1 MSEIRKKSL
10 KATIWI
16 YVGFLFG
23 AANTYFLAHK
33 NWFTPDQNGL
43 TRALIDV
50 SLLIYAF
57 SSLGTT
63 NYLYKFFPYYQ
74 DNLEPQKNDLLTK
87 AFSISLIGFT
97 LTALGIWGLNPLIV
111 KKFGTNSSLLV
122 EYVYWTIPMG
132 FFILTFQL
140 LEAYSYGFGKG
151 VVSSLLKETV
161 VRLYTLII
169 ILLKI
174 ADLIDFHTF
183 IILFAF
189 QYAVIVFIMA
199 IYLHREKK
207 LWISF
212 KTSKV
217 SRKYKKKIFAMLSL
231 TFVVVIVTILRQSI
245 DGLVLAAKQ
254 NLGKVGVFGLASYMV
269 SILQAPF
276 RSLVAITIPLL
287 SRAWKEKNL
296 PEIQR
301 IYQRSS
307 INMLGFS
314 LFVYG
319 CILMNF
325 ENGIDVFGINPA
337 YLEGK
342 WVFGLLGFVTIIEL
356 GTGVNGQIIATST
369 FWRFEL
375 WTSLILTLM
384 IIPLSYWLTV
394 KYGITGPAMANLISF
409 SVYNFIRFHF
419 LWKRFDLQPFSMKT
433 VELLCISVFA
443 FGVTQFCVKNLTGVS
458 AMAVSI
464 LIFTV
469 IYGSLFIWRDI
480 SPDVRQLYQT
490 LKNRLFGQN

>member
-16 YVGFLFG
+16 YVGFVFG

-43 TRALIDV
+43 TRALIDI

-57 SSLGTT
+57 SSFGTT

-74 DNLEPQKNDLLTK
+74 DNLEPKKNDLLTT
-87 AFSISLIGFT
+87 AFSISVIGFA
-97 LTALGIWGLNPLIV
+97 LTALGIWALNPLIV

-161 VRLYTLII
+161 IRLYTLII

-174 ADLIDFHTF
+174 ADVIDFHSF

-189 QYAVIVFIMA
+189 QYAVIVIIMA
-199 IYLHREKK
+199 IYLRKEGK

-212 KTSKV
+212 KTSRV
-217 SRKYKKKIFAMLSL
+217 TRKYRKKIIAMLSL

-254 NLGKVGVFGLASYMV
+254 NLGKVGIFGLASYMV

-325 ENGIDVFGINPA
+325 EHGITVFGINPA

-342 WVFGLLGFVTIIEL
+342 WVFGLLGLVTIIEL

-369 FWRFEL
+369 YWRFEL

-384 IIPLSYWLTV
+384 IIPLSYWFTV
-394 KYGITGPAMANLISF
+394 KYGIIGPAMANLISF
-409 SVYNFIRFHF
+409 SIYNFIRFRF
-419 LWKRFDLQPFSMKT
+419 LWRKFGLQPFSIKT
-433 VELLCISVFA
+433 LELIFIAMIAFSISYFSV
-443 FGVTQFCVKNLTGVS
+443 QNLTGILAIVS
-458 AMAVSI
+458 SL
-464 LIFTV
+464 LIFTG
-469 IYGSLFIWRDI
+469 IYGSLFLWRSI
-480 SPDVRQLYQT
+480 SPDVKQLFET
-490 LKNRLFGQN
+490 LKQRIIKIK

>member
-10 KATIWI
+10 KATVWI
-16 YVGFLFG
+16 YVGFVFG
-23 AANTYFLAHK
+23 AVNTYFLAHK
-33 NWFTPDQNGL
+33 DWFTPDQNGL
-43 TRALIDV
+43 TRALIDIG
-50 SLLIYAF
+50 LLIYAF
-57 SSLGTT
+57 SSFGTT

-74 DNLEPQKNDLLTK
+74 DNLEPKKNDLLTR
-87 AFSISLIGFT
+87 AFGIALIGFI
-97 LTALGIWGLNPLIV
+97 LTALGIWLLNPLIV

-151 VVSSLLKETV
+151 VVSSLLRETII
-161 VRLYTLII
+161 RLYTLVII
-169 ILLKI
+169 VLKI
-174 ADLIDFHTF
+174 AGIINFHTF

-189 QYAVIVFIMA
+189 QYALIVLILA
-199 IYLHREKK
+199 IYLHREGK
-207 LWISF
+207 LWICF
-212 KTSKV
+212 KTSRVTK
-217 SRKYKKKIFAMLSL
+217 KYNKKIVAMLTL

-254 NLGKVGVFGLASYMV
+254 NLGKVGVFGLSSYMV

-287 SRAWKEKNL
+287 SRAWKEKNI

-314 LFVYG
+314 LFVYF

-325 ENGIDVFGINPA
+325 EHGISVFNINPA

-342 WVFGLLGFVTIIEL
+342 WVFGLLGLVTIIEL

-369 FWRFEL
+369 YWRFEL

-384 IIPLSYWLTV
+384 IIPLSYYFTV

-409 SVYNFIRFHF
+409 SVYNFIRFWF
-419 LWKRFDLQPFSMKT
+419 LWKRFGLQPFTTKT
-433 VELLCISVFA
+433 VELILIA
-443 FGVTQFCVKNLTGVS
+443 GVS
-458 AMAVSI
+458 YGTANLFTHKLEGIPAIVASLSI
-464 LIFTV
+464 FGS
-469 IYGSLFIWRDI
+469 IYALLFLTRKI
-480 SPDVRQLYQT
+480 SPDAQQVWQTILSRVR
-490 LKNRLFGQN
+490 KK